1 MSKYTNQDLL
11 RMIIQLQSR
20 NIITQEVANKMK
32 KSLLKTSHSRLPDD
46 QARKKAQR
54 ENALN
59 WYYRKKLINLTNK
72 FPPPPPIPPKDR
84 FTPPAELFI
93 PPAIIAAPL
102 PDNQQKIQLTIKLE
116 LPPEVELVK

>member
-1 MSKYTNQDLL
+1 MSKYTNQDFL
-11 RMIIQLQSR
+11 RMITQLQSR

-72 FPPPPPIPPKDR
+72 FPPPPIPPK
-84 FTPPAELFI
+84 EI
-93 PPAIIAAPL
+93 PIIEIPRPAIIAAPL